1 MYLYISIYILYIYLK
16 IYLFLKKN
24 ATFCVFLQKN
34 ETFRVLLH
42 SWQKNKTF
50 SAFFNVLCKRT
61 LRSLHSFTFLRKERK
76 RMHPSFG
83 SHKSPKCKRTLHAL
97 KERKR
102 TMHSERKKMR
112 CPTLLKC
119 APLSV

>member
-42 SWQKNKTF
+42 SLQKNKTF

-61 LRSLHSFTFLRKERK
+61 LRSLRTFTFLRKERK
-76 RMHPSFG
+76 THRSFG
-83 SHKSPKCKRTLHAL
+83 SHRSPKTRKKNV
-97 KERKR
+97 KER
-102 TMHSERKKMR
+102 
-112 CPTLLKC
+112 CVL
-119 APLSV
+119 